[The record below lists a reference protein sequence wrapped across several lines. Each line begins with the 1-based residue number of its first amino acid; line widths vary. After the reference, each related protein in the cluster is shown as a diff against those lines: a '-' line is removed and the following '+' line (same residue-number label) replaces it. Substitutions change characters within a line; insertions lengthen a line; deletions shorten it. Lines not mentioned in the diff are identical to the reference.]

1 MTTKNNQL
9 YNSQLFSR
17 IANNLTSALVGS
29 ASDDASIARANY
41 YDSQT
46 QGQDLKNKNV
56 SDLRASIAPA
66 TSVLANNI
74 LRANTGNANAQFN
87 QSGVPIVDTGNMSMS
102 VSGDPNIRPPAS
114 MTKDNYQST
123 ARAMLGD
130 LTYNPDQ
137 FAKAIQNL
145 GGAETAKLAQNLIAG
160 GNADQM
166 RRGAILNNMTPG
178 LYFDQGTAQKKIQN
192 DLDAKNFKTTTD
204 AGVDEKVGMNK
215 NKLDANVKRIIGLDK
230 NKKVEATARYKFDN
244 RDITIAVGKDK
255 QVFVDKATGE
265 KLGIEAQTIDGKKVY
280 ILDGRQT
287 VDKVEVKVGKAD
299 VYLNEETAK
308 ELGIPVNDQG
318 QYVIKGLGYNDGTS
332 GNNTSSK
339 KDAIKPKDFMSMV
352 SNTLANE
359 KTKPIFTDKLPGNII
374 GGVKKEMKKIY
385 DKEIAKI
392 NAGTSKGDT
401 STAYL
406 KTIEFIVSRGVVD
419 VDTSGFGSTSVP
431 KFFYDSFLRTSNNVD
446 VMTKWFQGIGYNK
459 DIASQ
464 IANDIFRKRAQN
476 G

>member
-1 MTTKNNQL
+1 
-9 YNSQLFSR
+9 
-17 IANNLTSALVGS
+17 
-29 ASDDASIARANY
+29 
-41 YDSQT
+41 
-46 QGQDLKNKNV
+46 
-56 SDLRASIAPA
+56 
-66 TSVLANNI
+66 
-74 LRANTGNANAQFN
+74 LRANTGNPNAQFN
-87 QSGVPIVDTGNMSMS
+87 QSGIPFVDGGNMSMT
-102 VSGDPNIRPPAS
+102 VSGNPNILPPAS

-130 LTYNPDQ
+130 LTYSPNQ

-145 GGAETAKLAQNLIAG
+145 GGAETAKLAQNLISG

-166 RRGAILNNMTPG
+166 RRGAILNNMNPG
-178 LYFDQGTAQKKIQN
+178 LYFDKDTAQTKIKN
-192 DLDAKNFKTTTD
+192 DFDAKNYKTDVD

-230 NKKVEATARYKFDN
+230 NEKVDATARYKFDN

-255 QVFVDKATGE
+255 QVFVDKATGV
-265 KLGIEAQTIDGKKVY
+265 KLGIEPQTLDGKEVY

-318 QYVIKGLGYNDGTS
+318 QYIIEGSGYDESTS
-332 GNNTSSK
+332 GNNASSK
-339 KDAIKPKDFMSMV
+339 KDAIKPKDFMLMV

-392 NAGTSKGDT
+392 NAGTSNGDT

-419 VDTSGFGSTSVP
+419 VSTGNFSSTSVP
-431 KFFYDSFLRTSNNVD
+431 KFFYDSFLRTSNSVD